1 MNGIVYRLKRN
12 AILGNG
18 IELKAGQELEIVMGV
33 VYMGGFPLPF
43 DMQPLFMNFINN
55 NKNLFIDDTRTW

>member
-1 MNGIVYRLKRN
+1 MNGTVYRLKQDVTV
-12 AILGNG
+12 AKGMD
-18 IELKAGQELEIVMGV
+18 LKAGQELEMVMGV

>member
-1 MNGIVYRLKRN
+1 MNGLVYRLKKDVVV
-12 AILGNG
+12 ANG

-43 DMQPLFMNFINN
+43 EMQQLFINFINN
-55 NKNLFIDDTRTW
+55 HKDLFIDDTRTW

>member
-1 MNGIVYRLKRN
+1 MNGQVYRLKQDVVV
-12 AILGNG
+12 AKG

-43 DMQPLFMNFINN
+43 DMQQLFMNFINN
-55 NKNLFIDDTRTW
+55 NKNLFVDDTRTW

>member
-1 MNGIVYRLKRN
+1 MNGQVYRLKQDVTV
-12 AILGNG
+12 AKGMD
-18 IELKAGQELEIVMGV
+18 LKAGQELEVVMGV

-43 DMQPLFMNFINN
+43 EMQQLFMNFINN

>member
-1 MNGIVYRLKRN
+1 MNGQVYRLKQDVSV
-12 AILGNG
+12 AKGMD
-18 IELKAGQELEIVMGV
+18 LKAGQELEVVMGV

>member
-1 MNGIVYRLKRN
+1 MNGLVYRLKKDVVV
-12 AILGNG
+12 ANG

-43 DMQPLFMNFINN
+43 EMQQLFVNFINN
-55 NKNLFIDDTRTW
+55 NKDLFIDDTRTW

>member
-1 MNGIVYRLKRN
+1 MNGTVYRLKQDVTV
-12 AILGNG
+12 AKGMD
-18 IELKAGQELEIVMGV
+18 LKAGQELEVVMGV

-43 DMQPLFMNFINN
+43 EMQQLFMNFINN